1 MVARLFRIKKNFFI
15 MDTIL
20 VIIGAIVAIICIVAI
35 YYLLKLILGYVGFAV
50 IGAVV
55 FGVIG
60 AVAAKF
66 LFPANMIDITLYS
79 AGAGA
84 VLGLVLGI
92 LNTMD
97 FLKSPLASEIAK
109 DIMEGGDPVGTEYTV
124 RDQYGHTKKVKK
136 TGRGILGETY
146 LEDEN
151 GNGMV
156 KDACSNDVRH
166 T

>member
-1 MVARLFRIKKNFFI
+1 

-20 VIIGAIVAIICIVAI
+20 VIIGAIVAIVCIVAI
-35 YYLLKLILGYVGFAV
+35 YYLLKLILGYVGF
-50 IGAVV
+50 
-55 FGVIG
+55 IG
-60 AVAAKF
+60 AVAANY

-97 FLKSPLASEIAK
+97 FLK
-109 DIMEGGDPVGTEYTV
+109 TEPCMPRTV
-124 RDQYGHTKKVKK
+124 RWSRRRRHAPPQT
-136 TGRGILGETY
+136 RRSRSA
-146 LEDEN
+146 
-151 GNGMV
+151 
-156 KDACSNDVRH
+156 ACSCCAA

>member
-1 MVARLFRIKKNFFI
+1 

-35 YYLLKLILGYVGFAV
+35 YYLLKLILGYVGFAI
-50 IGAVV
+50 IGAVA

-84 VLGLVLGI
+84 LRLCICRAFVLSPANPFCIDCILLFVCTLV
-92 LNTMD
+92 
-97 FLKSPLASEIAK
+97 
-109 DIMEGGDPVGTEYTV
+109 
-124 RDQYGHTKKVKK
+124 R
-136 TGRGILGETY
+136 
-146 LEDEN
+146 
-151 GNGMV
+151 
-156 KDACSNDVRH
+156 
-166 T
+166 

>member
-1 MVARLFRIKKNFFI
+1 

-79 AGAGA
+79 AGAGVVYLLVYPVQPLHLPPTQLSWRVA
-84 VLGLVLGI
+84 LIRRAIPVLRLY
-92 LNTMD
+92 
-97 FLKSPLASEIAK
+97 P
-109 DIMEGGDPVGTEYTV
+109 
-124 RDQYGHTKKVKK
+124 
-136 TGRGILGETY
+136 
-146 LEDEN
+146 
-151 GNGMV
+151 
-156 KDACSNDVRH
+156 
-166 T
+166 

>member
-1 MVARLFRIKKNFFI
+1 

-20 VIIGAIVAIICIVAI
+20 VIIGAIVAIVCIVAI
-35 YYLLKLILGYVGFAV
+35 YYLLKLILGYVGFAI

-60 AVAAKF
+60 AVAANY

-97 FLKSPLASEIAK
+97 FLK
-109 DIMEGGDPVGTEYTV
+109 TEPCMPRTV
-124 RDQYGHTKKVKK
+124 RWSRRRRHAPPQT
-136 TGRGILGETY
+136 RRSRSA
-146 LEDEN
+146 
-151 GNGMV
+151 
-156 KDACSNDVRH
+156 ACSCCAA